1 MSAATRPP
9 APATLSVAFEL
20 GNTEW
25 KLAMTTTLEHAPLVR
40 TIPARDLARL
50 DAELARAKA
59 HFGLVAAAPVRSCY
73 EAGRDG
79 FWLHRA
85 LARCGIANVIVDSSS
100 IEVNRRR
107 RAKTDRLDACKLV
120 TMLLRAAG
128 GEKRVWSV
136 VNVPTVAEEDR
147 RQVHRELLFARRD
160 RSRHTNRI
168 KGLLANHGVP
178 LARLR
183 DLPTHLATARLWDG
197 STLPPL
203 VCARLEREWETVR
216 GYTTRIRA
224 LKHERRA
231 LLRVSD
237 DRAIAQVRQL
247 NQLRGVGI
255 DGAWLYVMEFFA
267 WRQFRNRR
275 QVGGLAGL
283 TDTPYQSGDSQHE
296 QGISKAG
303 NRWVRALAINTAW
316 AWLRYQPQSGL
327 AQWYRRKLSHGNSR
341 LRKIGR
347 RLGAEAVDRVLALL
361 GDGRRPGGCRAPS
374 LTRTEDGTAADWWER
389 PALAGGSAGLGPV
402 HRTLEGVRSPRRFD
416 LALGRIHQVRVL
428 GLGRHG

>member
-9 APATLSVAFEL
+9 TSSTLSVAFEL

-25 KLAMTTTLEHAPLVR
+25 KLAMTIDLESSPLVR
-40 TIPARDLARL
+40 TLPARDLLRL
-50 DAELARAKA
+50 DAELVRAKA
-59 HFGLVAAAPVRSCY
+59 HFGLPLGAPVRSCY

-85 LARCGIANVIVDSSS
+85 LLSRGIANVIVDSSS

-107 RAKTDRLDACKLV
+107 RRTKTDRLDACKLV

-128 GEKRVWSV
+128 GEKKVWSV

-147 RQVHRELLFARRD
+147 RQIHRELLFARRD

-178 LARLR
+178 LSRVR
-183 DLPTHLATARLWDG
+183 DLPTHLASARLWDG
-197 STLPPL
+197 SALPPL
-203 VCARLEREWETVR
+203 LVGRLEREWETTR
-216 GYTTRIRA
+216 AYTTRIRA

-237 DRAIAQVRQL
+237 DPAITQVRQL

-283 TDTPYQSGDSQHE
+283 TDTHYQSGDSHHE

-316 AWLRYQPQSGL
+316 AWLRYQPHSAL
-327 AQWYRRKLSHGNSR
+327 AQWYRRKFGHGNSR
-341 LRKIGR
+341 LRKIG
-347 RLGAEAVDRVLALL
+347 VV
-361 GDGRRPGGCRAPS
+361 
-374 LTRTEDGTAADWWER
+374 
-389 PALAGGSAGLGPV
+389 ALARKLLIAFW
-402 HRTLEGVRSPRRFD
+402 RYLETGVVPEG
-416 LALGRIHQVRVL
+416 AVL
-428 GLGRHG
+428 RA